1 MADPVVVTES
11 KVTLNFMEAA
21 VNEFMGKLD
30 SATSKLIDAAKNGGD
45 ADVKSMVA
53 LQIGLQKYST
63 SATIIS
69 SISKEIGDALKG
81 VANKIS

>member
-1 MADPVVVTES
+1 MADTPS
-11 KVTLNFMEAA
+11 NVTLNYMESA
-21 VNEFMGKLD
+21 VTKFMGDLD
-30 SATSKLIDAAKNGGD
+30 KSTSALIDAAKDGGNT
-45 ADVKSMVA
+45 DVKSMVA

-69 SISKEIGDALKG
+69 SIAKEIGDALKG